1 MGEIMTEYDLCY
13 QCQGSG
19 QCHVQSPTVGLPIAV
34 QLIGGF
40 YSCSLC
46 NGTGRILNA
55 TLFIEQIQEYLNDN
69 ADLLEAAML
78 AKETLKKS

>member
-1 MGEIMTEYDLCY
+1 MIEYDLCY

-19 QCHVQSPTVGLPIAV
+19 QCHIESPTLGLSMAV
-34 QLIGGF
+34 QLIEGF

-46 NGTGRILNA
+46 NGTGRILNVE
-55 TLFIEQIQEYLNDN
+55 LFIEQIQEYLNDN
-69 ADLLEAAML
+69 AELLEAAIL